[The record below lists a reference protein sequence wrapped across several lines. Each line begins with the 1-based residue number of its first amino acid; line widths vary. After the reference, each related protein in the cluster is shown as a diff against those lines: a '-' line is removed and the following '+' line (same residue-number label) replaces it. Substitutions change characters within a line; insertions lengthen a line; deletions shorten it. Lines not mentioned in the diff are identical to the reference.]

1 MSQQF
6 RSAREIAM
14 SEAVEFAESNI
25 PDCLFTA
32 SEIGDVIRNA
42 FLALNLSE
50 EERRIVSEHTNSI
63 IENAASRH
71 KSDSS
76 PSVEAN

>member
-1 MSQQF
+1 MSQHF

-14 SEAVEFAESNI
+14 AEAVEFASNNI

-32 SEIGDVIRNA
+32 SEIEDVIRNA

-50 EERRIVSEHTNSI
+50 EEHRIVSEHTNSI
-63 IENAASRH
+63 IKNAASRH
-71 KSDSS
+71 KSESS
-76 PSVEAN
+76 NSSEAK